1 MTAGPLLLLQ
11 TLDGGLIV
19 AILSGLLFI
28 EECGVPLPMVPGDL
42 ILLVGGI
49 AIATGRVN
57 PVLMVLCVSV
67 ALILGA
73 FTGRELFARIGPR
86 PLWSIAGRLGATS
99 LLDKA
104 AGRLRQGGW
113 RSIFV
118 CRLVPGLRV
127 HTNQVA
133 GALAIPRR
141 TFLAGMVPATIVYI
155 SVFLGLG
162 TVFGAAALT
171 TVRSIDPWLVALLVA
186 AALLTV
192 AMIGAQRFN
201 RRARRLAARPS
212 GNA

>member
-1 MTAGPLLLLQ
+1 MTGGPLLLLD
-11 TLDGGLIV
+11 TLNGGLIV

-57 PVLMVLCVSV
+57 PVVLVGCISG

-86 PLWSIAGRLGATS
+86 PLWSIAGRLGATG
-99 LLDKA
+99 LLDMA
-104 AGRLRQGGW
+104 ARRLRQGGW
-113 RSIFV
+113 RCIFV

-133 GALAIPRR
+133 GALSITRR

-155 SVFLGLG
+155 SLFLGIG

-171 TVRSIDPWLVALLVA
+171 TVRSIDSLLVPVLVSVALLTIA
-186 AALLTV
+186 T
-192 AMIGAQRFN
+192 IGARRFQK
-201 RRARRLAARPS
+201 RARRLAARPS

>member
-1 MTAGPLLLLQ
+1 MTRGPLLLLE

-28 EECGVPLPMVPGDL
+28 EECGVPLPVAPGDL

-57 PVLMVLCVSV
+57 PVVLVLCVSG

-73 FTGRELFARIGPR
+73 ITGRELFATIGPR
-86 PLWSIAGRLGATS
+86 PLWSIAGRLGATG

-104 AGRLRQGGW
+104 ARRLRQGGW
-113 RSIFV
+113 RGIFV
-118 CRLVPGLRV
+118 CRLMPGLRV

-155 SVFLGLG
+155 SLFLGIG

-171 TVRSIDPWLVALLVA
+171 TVRSIDSLLVALLVST
-186 AALLTV
+186 ALLTI
-192 AMIGAQRFN
+192 ALIGARRFQ
-201 RRARRLAARPS
+201 RRARCLSARTG